1 MGLALC
7 VAACAEQEPASG
19 VGGAQL
25 SSSPQA
31 LSYVGT
37 PKATSDGV
45 AVMRFSGIRYADP
58 PVGERRWQAPVGA
71 EPVGRIDATN
81 WPPVCVQD
89 NGTAQWYQSVADAF
103 GYVAEEGLPSGAPA
117 ERIPARDAPLRTS
130 AEPAP
135 ADSTHARPPAEADP
149 TESTLSQS
157 APGETVPQLPSMD
170 EDCLFLNV
178 WTPNVEAELPV
189 MVWIHGGGNINGWSF
204 EPNYRGAELAAKGV
218 VVVSI
223 QYRLGVFGFL
233 AHPSLSAESPAA
245 SSGNYGI
252 LDQIEALRWIQR
264 HIQRFGGDPNNV
276 TLFGES
282 AGAGDIAYLLLSPL
296 TEGLFQRA
304 ISQSGGW
311 PAEQRRT
318 LAENE
323 AQGVDFLAAA
333 GVADIAALRSMPAGE
348 LLKTAAEHF
357 VRDYDDP
364 PVDGWLLPAPPAEL
378 LRRGAFAL
386 RPVIFGVNANE
397 AQPNLTEP
405 KEVQWREALADL
417 PNAAAVQALLGA
429 LPLRERLDALLSA
442 TAFDCPSR
450 KLASGFAAAGAPT
463 YFYRFDRVRPGGHD
477 LGAYH
482 GAEIPYVFNTH
493 DAWLPTGSADQALTQ
508 RMMAYWLSFAAK
520 GDPNHEGAPPWP
532 KWRPGDQALVLD
544 RGIRAET
551 LGRRLCSLLE
561 AS

>member
-1 MGLALC
+1 
-7 VAACAEQEPASG
+7 
-19 VGGAQL
+19 
-25 SSSPQA
+25 
-31 LSYVGT
+31 
-37 PKATSDGV
+37 
-45 AVMRFSGIRYADP
+45 
-58 PVGERRWQAPVGA
+58 
-71 EPVGRIDATN
+71 
-81 WPPVCVQD
+81 
-89 NGTAQWYQSVADAF
+89 
-103 GYVAEEGLPSGAPA
+103 
-117 ERIPARDAPLRTS
+117 
-130 AEPAP
+130 
-135 ADSTHARPPAEADP
+135 
-149 TESTLSQS
+149 
-157 APGETVPQLPSMD
+157 
-170 EDCLFLNV
+170 
-178 WTPNVEAELPV
+178 
-189 MVWIHGGGNINGWSF
+189 
-204 EPNYRGAELAAKGV
+204 
-218 VVVSI
+218 
-223 QYRLGVFGFL
+223 
-233 AHPSLSAESPAA
+233 
-245 SSGNYGI
+245 
-252 LDQIEALRWIQR
+252 
-264 HIQRFGGDPNNV
+264 
-276 TLFGES
+276 
-282 AGAGDIAYLLLSPL
+282 
-296 TEGLFQRA
+296 
-304 ISQSGGW
+304 
-311 PAEQRRT
+311 
-318 LAENE
+318 
-323 AQGVDFLAAA
+323 
-333 GVADIAALRSMPAGE
+333 MPAGE

-405 KEVQWREALADL
+405 KEAQWREALADL

-544 RGIRAET
+544 QGIRAET
-551 LGRRLCSLLE
+551 LDRRLCSLLE